1 MALKP
6 YADDDNVEESNGTW
20 VKVPNGDGTDG
31 TAYANNNYA
40 MLITTVDATKL
51 ELCTT
56 TGETETLPPV
66 VSITINASGLTIQSA
81 IYGIL
86 PRQSLALIS
95 FSTLVLMQG
104 RYGISVPPGFLGN
117 RRSRMQIR
125 IWLRLFALCYASAIG
140 GAFAS
145 FCFKSASACSLDS
158 TIPPVSRYSKKSVSV
173 ETTLCS
179 LMTNVS
185 KDCAKPKLLPILI
198 AARNMK
204 YHFLHL
210 LLNML
215 MIGVIL

>member
-81 IYGIL
+81 I
-86 PRQSLALIS
+86 
-95 FSTLVLMQG
+95 
-104 RYGISVPPGFLGN
+104 
-117 RRSRMQIR
+117 
-125 IWLRLFALCYASAIG
+125 
-140 GAFAS
+140 
-145 FCFKSASACSLDS
+145 
-158 TIPPVSRYSKKSVSV
+158 
-173 ETTLCS
+173 
-179 LMTNVS
+179 
-185 KDCAKPKLLPILI
+185 
-198 AARNMK
+198 
-204 YHFLHL
+204 
-210 LLNML
+210 
-215 MIGVIL
+215 